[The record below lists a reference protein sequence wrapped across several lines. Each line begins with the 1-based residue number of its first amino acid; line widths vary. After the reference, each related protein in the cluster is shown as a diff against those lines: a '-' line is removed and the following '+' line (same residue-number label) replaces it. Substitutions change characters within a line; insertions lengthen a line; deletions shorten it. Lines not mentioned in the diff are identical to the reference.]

1 MTAPR
6 VAPIPW
12 PVWLSLGGAFLPP
25 IAAAWNRRSFRREPA
40 GQVAFCWLVMSI
52 AGVVSMLQFMHLV
65 PRTFPLAATVGL
77 LFPLLLVPP
86 TLTWIGP
93 AAKRRQPLVL
103 GAWIAVCAVL
113 VVAIDDRRELRLV
126 SGPLSATVLAIL
138 SVAALGARARSA
150 VGALQRQDWLWIL
163 TAHVMYFGAEML
175 RPPLMETL
183 SGRLDLGRLLQEGF
197 LVVQLLVYVLLAWG
211 MLQPP
216 ATAR

>member
-25 IAAAWNRRSFRREPA
+25 IAAVWNRRSFRREPA

-52 AGVVSMLQFMHLV
+52 AGVVSMLQFMRV
-65 PRTFPLAATVGL
+65 MPRTFPLAVSVGL

-93 AAKRRQPLVL
+93 AAKRRQSVVL
-103 GAWIAVCAVL
+103 GAWIAVCATL
-113 VVAIDDRRELRLV
+113 LVAIDV
-126 SGPLSATVLAIL
+126 

-150 VGALQRQDWLWIL
+150 VGALHRQDWLWIL

-183 SGRLDLGRLLQEGF
+183 AGRLDLGRLLQEGF

-211 MLQPP
+211 MFQPS
-216 ATAR
+216 ATSR